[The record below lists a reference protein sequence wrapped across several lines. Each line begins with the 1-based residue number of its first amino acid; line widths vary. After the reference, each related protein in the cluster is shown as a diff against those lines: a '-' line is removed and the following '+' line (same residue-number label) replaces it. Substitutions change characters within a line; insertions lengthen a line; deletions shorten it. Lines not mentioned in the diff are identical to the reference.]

1 MEFQFRNKSD
11 SSPQYVLSKGLNM
24 SALPNNPVGL
34 TQLEAFVSNCL
45 ASTGMADS
53 DTKVAAEALV
63 MADSMG
69 VHTHGTKLLAGYIRK
84 LQGGGYKAKGIP
96 KITRQGP
103 GWAII
108 DGDSALG
115 QIGGSFSIDVAI
127 SKAKNVGVAYVGLK
141 NTGHIGAAGYFAWKA
156 AREGLLGLVVGNDI
170 PSVAGPGSTGPVLG
184 SNPLAW
190 AAPIPGSDP
199 ILLDMATAAVA
210 GGKVY
215 AARQRGEQI
224 PSTWLI
230 GSDGLPTTDANLYP
244 QAASLAPMGGHKG
257 YGLGL
262 LAEMLSG
269 IIPGGAVTWQVG
281 SWMFDPA
288 NLPSR
293 HNAGFIVLD
302 INIVADAD
310 EYSSGILK
318 LVSEIHNTP
327 AAANVQKVVLPGEQE
342 WSRRRVSK
350 DIGIVMPPDVLE
362 KLMEAGSLTG
372 ISWSTGSN
380 L

>member
-1 MEFQFRNKSD
+1 
-11 SSPQYVLSKGLNM
+11 
-24 SALPNNPVGL
+24 
-34 TQLEAFVSNCL
+34 
-45 ASTGMADS
+45 
-53 DTKVAAEALV
+53 
-63 MADSMG
+63 
-69 VHTHGTKLLAGYIRK
+69 
-84 LQGGGYKAKGIP
+84 
-96 KITRQGP
+96 
-103 GWAII
+103 
-108 DGDSALG
+108 
-115 QIGGSFSIDVAI
+115 
-127 SKAKNVGVAYVGLK
+127 
-141 NTGHIGAAGYFAWKA
+141 
-156 AREGLLGLVVGNDI
+156 
-170 PSVAGPGSTGPVLG
+170 
-184 SNPLAW
+184 
-190 AAPIPGSDP
+190 
-199 ILLDMATAAVA
+199 MATAAVA

-318 LVSEIHNTP
+318 IVSEIHNTP